1 MFDGTTYMKFEQ
13 KSQIQS
19 NGEDL
24 SLRFKTQY
32 ARGKSSKTKNIENF
46 VKNLQNLSNVNKF
59 TVLKL
64 NRFYL

>member
-13 KSQIQS
+13 KTQIQS

-32 ARGKSSKTKNIENF
+32 ARGNIINKKILLF
-46 VKNLQNLSNVNKF
+46 FLNNVL
-59 TVLKL
+59 VAKL
-64 NRFYL
+64 YFRLLILGAISI

>member
-13 KSQIQS
+13 KTQIQS

-32 ARGKSSKTKNIENF
+32 ARGKIINYKILMF
-46 VKNLQNLSNVNKF
+46 F
-59 TVLKL
+59 
-64 NRFYL
+64 F